1 MYLLDSDFII
11 NYLRDR
17 EEAVSFLAKLPPE
30 SLFVSVIS
38 VGEILEGIYAR
49 KDRKSALQF
58 QEFITKV
65 EVLNVDYVVVER
77 FAALRALLRQKGN
90 LLENFDLLI
99 ASTCLSHSLT
109 LVTKNIAHFN
119 RIPRLKILDQSIVL

>member
-11 NYLRDR
+11 NYLRAK
-17 EEAVSFLAKLPPE
+17 EEATSILAKLPPE
-30 SLFVSVIS
+30 SVFVSIIS
-38 VGEILEGIYAR
+38 VGEILEGIYTR